1 MTYMLEKTWFC
12 GEVYRATGGAK
23 GGQICR
29 KRQVSTSCRERYPS
43 DNDPMPTSDD
53 QRVTYIAQ
61 VDFRNDRRVFGI
73 RRKDRRSHIYIVGKT
88 GTGKST
94 LLANMI
100 RQDIENGEGL
110 AVFDPHGDL
119 VERALRFVPASRK
132 NDLIHFNVPDTDL
145 PLSFNPLQHV
155 PPAER
160 ALAASD
166 LVDVFKKIWVE
177 FWGPRLE
184 HILRNTILALL
195 DQPEPTLSD
204 IQRLLTDRAY
214 RRDVTLHLPNK
225 EVREFW
231 LREYEGYPER
241 FRAEAIAPIQ
251 NKIGAFLS
259 NPLLSRILT
268 SPGSP
273 LDLRT
278 VMDDGKILLV
288 NLAKGKIGED
298 TASLLGAL
306 LVARLG
312 RTALRRADMPEA
324 DRRDFHLYLDEFQTF
339 STASLA
345 NMLSELRKYRLNLVL
360 AHQFLGQLDPLIRD
374 AILGNAGTVIAFRL
388 GAVDAEVMEKEF
400 YPEFTAIDLVNLPN
414 YHVYLKLMVDG
425 VVTKPFSAVT
435 VGMGQL

>member
-1 MTYMLEKTWFC
+1 
-12 GEVYRATGGAK
+12 
-23 GGQICR
+23 
-29 KRQVSTSCRERYPS
+29 
-43 DNDPMPTSDD
+43 MPTSDD
-53 QRVTYIAQ
+53 QRVTYLAQ
-61 VDFRNDRRVFGI
+61 VDFRNDKRMFGI
-73 RRKDRRSHIYIVGKT
+73 RRKDRRSHIYILGKT

-110 AVFDPHGDL
+110 AVLDPHGDL
-119 VERALRFVPASRK
+119 VEKALSFVPAGRK
-132 NDLIHFNVPDTDL
+132 SDLIHFNVPDANL
-145 PLSFNPLQHV
+145 PISFNPLQHV

-166 LVDVFKKIWVE
+166 LVDVFKKIWAE

-184 HILRNTILALL
+184 HILRNALLALL
-195 DQPEPTLSD
+195 DQPEPTLAD

-214 RRDVTLHLPNK
+214 RRDVTLNLPNK

-231 LREYEGYPER
+231 LREYEGYPDR

-259 NPLLSRILT
+259 NPLLSRLLT
-268 SPGSP
+268 ARCDA

-278 VMDDGKILLV
+278 VMDEGKILLV

-312 RTALRRADMPEA
+312 RTALHRADMPEA
-324 DRRDFHLYLDEFQTF
+324 ERRDFHLYLDEFQTF

-360 AHQFLGQLDPLIRD
+360 AHQFLGQLDPLIRE

-400 YPEFTAIDLVNLPN
+400 YPEFTATDLVNLPN
-414 YHVYLKLMVDG
+414 YRIYLKLMVDG

-435 VGMGQL
+435 VEMRQAPHAGGASESDCGIRGEASASDSVR

>member
-1 MTYMLEKTWFC
+1 MPDSNEK
-12 GEVYRATGGAK
+12 
-23 GGQICR
+23 
-29 KRQVSTSCRERYPS
+29 P
-43 DNDPMPTSDD
+43 
-53 QRVTYIAQ
+53 VTYLAQ

-110 AVFDPHGDL
+110 AVLDPHGDL
-119 VERALRFVPASRK
+119 IERALCFVPTSRQA
-132 NDLIHFNVPDTDL
+132 DLIHFNVPDPHL
-145 PLSFNPLQHV
+145 PISFNPLQHV
-155 PPAER
+155 PPSER

-166 LVDVFKKIWVE
+166 LVDVFKKIWAE

-184 HILRNTILALL
+184 HILRNALLALL

-231 LREYEGYPER
+231 LREYEGYPDR
-241 FRAEAIAPIQ
+241 FRAEAIAPLQ

-268 SPGSP
+268 AQGNA

-278 VMDDGKILLV
+278 VMDEGKILLV

-339 STASLA
+339 STGSLA

-400 YPEFTAIDLVNLPN
+400 YPEFSATDLVNLPN
-414 YHVYLKLMVDG
+414 HHIYLKLMVDG
-425 VVTKPFSAVT
+425 VVTKPFSAMT
-435 VGMGQL
+435 LLMDGTSI